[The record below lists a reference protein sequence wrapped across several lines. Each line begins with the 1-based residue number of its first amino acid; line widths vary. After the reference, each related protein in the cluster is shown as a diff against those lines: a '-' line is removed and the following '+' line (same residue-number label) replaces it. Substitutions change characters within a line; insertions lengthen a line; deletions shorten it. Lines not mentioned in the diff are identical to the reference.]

1 MIIKESQSLHWNKHT
16 VIVLSL
22 LFTSFLPTVTV
33 NAPHVKANS
42 QSSVVNQQLDAF
54 IKNEPFFSGAMV
66 GVSIRSQ
73 QSGELLYDHFG
84 SMRLRPASNLKLLT
98 AASALEV
105 LGENH
110 SFSTKLFVD
119 GSIEKGVLKGDL
131 ILQGGGDPTLQV
143 EDLQAFAQKV
153 KDKGIQTIRGQV
165 VGDDTRYDD
174 IRYSIDMPWSDEE
187 AYYGAEIS
195 ALTLSPDQDY
205 DAGTVA
211 LEVKPAK
218 KVGERASFTMRPENT
233 YIHVVNEAVTGA
245 KDSMEDLTFT
255 RNHAT
260 NTITISGHIP
270 QGAPSESEW
279 VAVSNASLFVV
290 HLFEEELK
298 KAGIKVDKGYRLGVT
313 PSHASIISE
322 HQSISLSELL
332 LPFMKLSN
340 NGHGELLMKEMGKV
354 VKGTGSFEDGLT
366 VMKEKLTPLGVEFA
380 NQVIR
385 DGSGISHVN
394 LVRPNDLTKLL
405 YSIQSKS
412 WFPSYYRALPVAGA
426 KEKLV
431 GGTLRFRMKEA
442 PLVGNVVAKTGT
454 LTTVSSIS
462 GFVKTKSKGTLIF
475 SILINN
481 VLDEEMAK
489 KVEDRMIAI
498 LANQ

>member
-1 MIIKESQSLHWNKHT
+1 MRRNNHI

-22 LFTSFLPTVTV
+22 LFTIFLPAITVS
-33 NAPHVKANS
+33 APHVKANAQGS
-42 QSSVVNQQLDAF
+42 FLNQQLDTF
-54 IKNEPFFSGAMV
+54 IRNEPLFSGAIV

-73 QSGELLYDHFG
+73 QSGELIYDHFG

-110 SFSTKLFVD
+110 SFSTKLYVD
-119 GSIEKGVLKGDL
+119 GAIEKGELKGDL
-131 ILQGGGDPTLQV
+131 ILQGGGDPTLQL
-143 EDLQAFAQKV
+143 EDLQAFVQSV
-153 KDKGIQTIRGQV
+153 KDKGIKTISGQII
-165 VGDDTRYDD
+165 GDDTRYDD
-174 IRYSIDMPWSDEE
+174 VRYSIDMPWSDEE

-195 ALTLSPDQDY
+195 ALTISPDQDY

-211 LEVKPAK
+211 LEIKPAK
-218 KVGERASFTMRPENT
+218 KVGERTSFTMKPENT
-233 YIHVVNEAVTGA
+233 YIQVVNKAVTGA
-245 KDSMEDLTFT
+245 EDSKEDLTFT

-260 NTITISGHIP
+260 NTITISGYIP
-270 QGAPSESEW
+270 KGAQNEHEW

-322 HQSISLSELL
+322 HKSISLSELL

-354 VKGTGSFEDGLT
+354 VKGSGSFEAGLA
-366 VMKEKLTPLGVEFA
+366 VMNEKLTPLGVEFA

-405 YSIQSKS
+405 FSIQSKS

-426 KEKLV
+426 KEKLM
-431 GGTLRFRMKEA
+431 GGTLRYRMKEA
-442 PLVGNVVAKTGT
+442 PLLGNVVAKTGT

-462 GFVKTKSKGTLIF
+462 GYVKTRSKGTLIF

-481 VLDEEMAK
+481 VLDEEKSK
-489 KVEDRMIAI
+489 KVEDRMVAI